1 MAQQSKAEFVQ
12 WFGPLLDALR
22 DLGDSGRPREV
33 SDRIAKNL
41 DLPDTL
47 LDETL
52 KSGGNKFHNQ
62 VAWARQYLVWE
73 GMLDSSKH
81 GTWTLTEKGR
91 NAHVSEAEAGEIF
104 KKWVA
109 IHAENRKQKA
119 AQKAALKGDEKP
131 DLATLPDDDD
141 VGVPAE
147 DDTPAPDSP
156 LARENLN
163 LIDVLRS
170 LSPLGFEKVSRELL
184 RESGFENVEITG
196 GSADGGI
203 DGYGVLEINPFV
215 SFKVLFQCKRYSEG
229 NLVGRSHVGDFR
241 NAMIGRA
248 EKGIIITTSSFTNAA
263 ILEANREGA
272 PHVELVDGV
281 KLVEMFQRVELG
293 VKKRLVFDVDPSY
306 FERFID

>member
-1 MAQQSKAEFVQ
+1 MASNKKAEFVK

-33 SDRIAKNL
+33 SGRIAKNL
-41 DLPDTL
+41 NLPDEV

-52 KSGGNKFHNQ
+52 KSGGGRFHNQ

-73 GMLDSSKH
+73 GLLDSSKH

-91 NAHVSEAEAGEIF
+91 NTHISEAEARKIF

-119 AQKAALKGDEKP
+119 AEEQNLHDEE
-131 DLATLPDDDD
+131 A
-141 VGVPAE
+141 
-147 DDTPAPDSP
+147 PAPDTPSTDEK
-156 LARENLN
+156 LS
-163 LIDVLRS
+163 LISVLRS
-170 LSPLGFEKVSRELL
+170 LSPIGFEKVCRELL

-196 GSADGGI
+196 GSADGRI
-203 DGYGVLEINPFV
+203 DGFGTLEINPFV
-215 SFKVLFQCKRYSEG
+215 SFKVLFQCKRYAEG
-229 NLVGRSHVGDFR
+229 NLVGRSQVGDFR

-263 ILEANREGA
+263 VHEANREGA
-272 PHVELVDGV
+272 PQVELVDGV

-293 VKKRLVFDVDPSY
+293 MKKRAVYDVDPSY
-306 FERFID
+306 FEKFKAHDC

>member
-1 MAQQSKAEFVQ
+1 MMHKSQAEFVK

-33 SDRIAKNL
+33 SAQIAKNL
-41 DLPDTL
+41 NLPDHV

-52 KSGGNKFHNQ
+52 KSGGGRFHNQ

-73 GMLDSSKH
+73 GLLDSSKH

-91 NAHVSEAEAGEIF
+91 ASHVSEAQASEIF

-109 IHAENRKQKA
+109 IHAEIRKKKKA
-119 AQKAALKGDEKP
+119 NVFDHAEEEEASPEELVTDEK
-131 DLATLPDDDD
+131 L
-141 VGVPAE
+141 
-147 DDTPAPDSP
+147 S
-156 LARENLN
+156 
-163 LIDVLRS
+163 LIRVLRS
-170 LSPLGFEKVSRELL
+170 LSPVGFEKVSRELL

-203 DGYGVLEINPFV
+203 DGFGTLEINPFV
-215 SFKVLFQCKRYSEG
+215 SFKVLFQCKRYAEN
-229 NLVGRSHVGDFR
+229 NLVSRAQVGDFR

-263 ILEANREGA
+263 VQEANREGA
-272 PHVELVDGV
+272 PQVELVDGA
-281 KLVEMFQRVELG
+281 KLVEMFERVELG
-293 VKKRLVFDVDPSY
+293 VKKRTVFDVDPAY
-306 FERFID
+306 FEKFKV